1 MPKEGE
7 LQRDRI
13 ESTVISPSAPSPVN
27 PAWTLNERY
36 MLESELGRGGMG
48 RVFTGRDIKLH
59 RRVAIKFLARGSH
72 NDDELRR
79 FEQEARAAG
88 SLNHPNVLTVLDI
101 GTHEGN
107 PYIVSELLEGGTLR
121 ERLRET
127 SLAPETASNYL
138 AQLADGLAAA
148 HERGIVHRDLKPE
161 NLFIT
166 RDGRLKIL
174 DFGIAKLLEPQ
185 NESSDGQQPA
195 QTQTGAVVGTMGYM
209 SPEQVRGQPA
219 DRRSDIFSVG
229 AILYEMLSG
238 QRAFKADSLVETAYS
253 IINDE
258 PPELPEQVPAD
269 LQEMV
274 WRCLEKKP
282 EERFQTA
289 RELASALQSETGSR
303 RTAATPPPQQALPWR
318 RRWPLAAAAVLA
330 LVVAA
335 LAALGVQRW
344 RERPSASV
352 RTAREGAGQAAPM
365 KSRRSVAVLGF
376 KNLSGRPED
385 AWLSTALS
393 EMLTTELAAGE
404 RLRTIP
410 EENVA
415 RMKVELAL
423 KEAEALATDS
433 LTRVRNN
440 LGAEFV
446 VVGAYLGLGNDAG
459 GQIRLD
465 VRLQDA
471 AAGETISAVAQTGT
485 QKNLFD
491 LVSRVGAQLR
501 RKLGVEEVSTAQA
514 AVVRASFPA
523 APEAARLYS
532 EGLAKLRAFD
542 ALGARDVLEKAVVE
556 DPNHALAHSAL
567 SSAWSRLGYDAKA
580 QEEAKK
586 AFDLS
591 TTLSREDRLQVEG
604 RYRETNHEW
613 NKAVEIYQTLCDF
626 FPDKVEYGLR
636 LVQAQIGA
644 GKGKAAL
651 ATAERLASLLPPG
664 REDPEV
670 YLAEAQAAQSFS
682 DFKRMQ
688 EAAARAAATAE
699 AREAKLVVATARL
712 AEGIAFRGL
721 GEPKKSRLANEEGQ
735 RIYAEAGDS
744 AGVAR
749 ARNNIGTLLK
759 DQGDLA
765 GAKAAFEESLAYWR
779 KVGNPSAEAQL
790 LNNLANVLADRD
802 DLAGARRMH
811 EQALAIRRELGNKG
825 GMASSL
831 IGIGNA
837 LYGEGDWAGAKR
849 SYQESLAIARELED
863 RSRIS
868 LALNNLA
875 ALLLEQGE
883 LAAARTAYEE
893 LLSVRRAMGDK
904 TGTAYA
910 LNNLGDLFCEQGDL
924 ASARKNFGE
933 ALALRMQLGEKGNV
947 AYTQRLLA
955 GLAIEEG
962 NPAEAEQLA
971 QKAIEEYHSEKAGD
985 SEAGA
990 RTVQARAYLAL
1001 GQPGKAQEVI
1011 GPALELSRKSQN
1023 RAARLAVEVVA
1034 AQVRA
1039 SLGKSAAARESLK
1052 AALTEAQKHGFVRVE
1067 LRARLALGE
1076 IEMKSGQAVA
1086 GRARLEALENDA
1098 TAKGFA
1104 LIAQKAAAAR
1114 THK

>member
-1 MPKEGE
+1 
-7 LQRDRI
+7 
-13 ESTVISPSAPSPVN
+13 
-27 PAWTLNERY
+27 
-36 MLESELGRGGMG
+36 
-48 RVFTGRDIKLH
+48 
-59 RRVAIKFLARGSH
+59 
-72 NDDELRR
+72 
-79 FEQEARAAG
+79 
-88 SLNHPNVLTVLDI
+88 
-101 GTHEGN
+101 
-107 PYIVSELLEGGTLR
+107 
-121 ERLRET
+121 
-127 SLAPETASNYL
+127 
-138 AQLADGLAAA
+138 
-148 HERGIVHRDLKPE
+148 
-161 NLFIT
+161 
-166 RDGRLKIL
+166 
-174 DFGIAKLLEPQ
+174 
-185 NESSDGQQPA
+185 
-195 QTQTGAVVGTMGYM
+195 
-209 SPEQVRGQPA
+209 
-219 DRRSDIFSVG
+219 
-229 AILYEMLSG
+229 
-238 QRAFKADSLVETAYS
+238 AFV
-253 IINDE
+253 
-258 PPELPEQVPAD
+258 
-269 LQEMV
+269 
-274 WRCLEKKP
+274 
-282 EERFQTA
+282 
-289 RELASALQSETGSR
+289 
-303 RTAATPPPQQALPWR
+303 
-318 RRWPLAAAAVLA
+318 
-330 LVVAA
+330 
-335 LAALGVQRW
+335 ALGVQRW
-344 RERPSASV
+344 RERPTGV
-352 RTAREGAGQAAPM
+352 QPAPT

-393 EMLTTELAAGE
+393 QMLTTELAAGE

-410 EENVA
+410 EETVA

-423 KEAEALATDS
+423 KEAETLAADS
-433 LTRVRNN
+433 LARVRNN

-446 VVGAYLGLGNDAG
+446 VVGAYLGLGNAAG

-471 AAGETISAVAQTGT
+471 VAGETISAVAQTGT
-485 QKNLFD
+485 EKNLFD

-501 RKLGVEEVSTAQA
+501 KKLGVEEVSTAEA
-514 AVVRASFPA
+514 AVVRASLPA

-542 ALGARDVLEKAVVE
+542 ALGAREVLGKAVLE

-567 SSAWSRLGYDAKA
+567 SLAWSMLGYDVKA
-580 QEEAKK
+580 QDEAKR

-591 TTLSREDRLQVEG
+591 ANLSREDRLKVEG
-604 RYRETNHEW
+604 RYRETSREW

-636 LVQAQIGA
+636 LVQAQIAA

-651 ATAERLASLLPPG
+651 ATAERLSSLLPPG

-682 DFKRMQ
+682 DFKRQ
-688 EAAARAAATAE
+688 QAAAARAAATAE
-699 AREAKLVVATARL
+699 AREAKLVVAAARL
-712 AEGIAFRGL
+712 AEGIALRGL
-721 GEPKKSRLANEEGQ
+721 GEPQKARLAHEEGQ
-735 RIYAEAGDS
+735 RIYAAAGDS

-765 GAKAAFEESLAYWR
+765 GAKAAFEESLAFWR

-790 LNNLANVLADRD
+790 LNNLANVFADQG
-802 DLAGARRMH
+802 DLGGARRMH

-883 LAAARTAYEE
+883 LLAGRSAYEE
-893 LLSVRRAMGDK
+893 LVTVRRAMGDK
-904 TGTAYA
+904 SGLAFA
-910 LNNLGDLFCEQGDL
+910 LNNLGDLLREQGDL
-924 ASARKNFGE
+924 AGARKNGEE

-947 AYTQRLLA
+947 AYTRQLLA
-955 GLAIEEG
+955 ALAIEEG
-962 NPAEAEQLA
+962 NPSEAEQLA
-971 QKAIEEYHSEKAGD
+971 QKAIEEYHAEHAGD

-990 RTVQARAYLAL
+990 RTVQARAFLAQ

-1011 GPALELSRKSQN
+1011 GPALDLSRKSQN
-1023 RAARLAVEVVA
+1023 RASRLGVEIVA

-1039 SLGKSAAARESLK
+1039 SLGKSAAATESLK
-1052 AALTEAQKHGFVRVE
+1052 AALTEAQKHGFVRAQ

-1076 IEMKSGQAVA
+1076 IEMKSGQAAA
-1086 GRARLEALENDA
+1086 GRARLEALEKDA
-1098 TAKGFA
+1098 AARGFG
-1104 LIAQKAAAAR
+1104 LIVRKAAAAKR
-1114 THK
+1114 

>member
-1 MPKEGE
+1 
-7 LQRDRI
+7 
-13 ESTVISPSAPSPVN
+13 
-27 PAWTLNERY
+27 
-36 MLESELGRGGMG
+36 MG
-48 RVFTGRDIKLH
+48 RIFTGRDIKLG
-59 RRVAIKFLARGSH
+59 RRVAIKFLAKGSH
-72 NDDELRR
+72 SDDELRR

-121 ERLRET
+121 EHLRET
-127 SLAPETASNYL
+127 PLAPETASNYL

-166 RDGRLKIL
+166 HDGRLKIL

-185 NESSDGQQPA
+185 DESSDGQPPA
-195 QTQTGAVVGTMGYM
+195 QTQTGAVLGTMGYM

-238 QRAFKADSLVETAYS
+238 QRAFKAGSLVETAYS
-253 IINDE
+253 ILNDD

-269 LQEMV
+269 LQELM
-274 WRCLEKKP
+274 WRCLEKEP
-282 EERFQTA
+282 EERFQSA

-303 RTAATPPPQQALPWR
+303 RMTGTPLPPQAGPWR

-330 LVVAA
+330 LAV
-335 LAALGVQRW
+335 AALGVQRW
-344 RERPSASV
+344 RERPSLSV
-352 RTAREGAGQAAPM
+352 RTAKERAGQPGLM

-433 LTRVRNN
+433 LARVRNN

-501 RKLGVEEVSTAQA
+501 KKLGVEEVSTAEA

-542 ALGARDVLEKAVVE
+542 ALGAREVLEKAVRE
-556 DPNHALAHSAL
+556 DPNHALAHSEL
-567 SSAWSRLGYDAKA
+567 SLAWSRLGYDAKA
-580 QEEAKK
+580 QEESKK

-591 TTLSREDRLQVEG
+591 ATLSREDRLQVEG

-636 LVQAQIGA
+636 LVQAQISA

-651 ATAERLASLLPPG
+651 ATAQRLSSLLPPG

-682 DFKRMQ
+682 DFKRQ
-688 EAAARAAATAE
+688 QAAAARAAATAE
-699 AREAKLVVATARL
+699 AREAKLVVAAARL
-712 AEGIAFRGL
+712 AEGIALRGL
-721 GEPKKSRLANEEGQ
+721 GEPQKARLAHEEGQ
-735 RIYAEAGDS
+735 RIYAAAGDS

-765 GAKAAFEESLAYWR
+765 GAKAAFEESLAFWR

-790 LNNLANVLADRD
+790 FNNLANVFADQG
-802 DLAGARRMH
+802 DLGGARRMH

-883 LAAARTAYEE
+883 LAAGRTAYEE
-893 LLSVRRAMGDK
+893 LVSVRRAMSDK
-904 TGTAYA
+904 SGLAFA
-910 LNNLGDLFCEQGDL
+910 LNNLGDLLCEQGDL

-933 ALALRMQLGEKGNV
+933 ALALRMQLGEKGYV

-962 NPAEAEQLA
+962 NPSEAEQLA
-971 QKAIEEYHSEKAGD
+971 QKAIDEYHAEKAGD
-985 SEAGA
+985 SEAAA
-990 RTVQARAYLAL
+990 RTVQARAYLAQ
-1001 GQPGKAQEVI
+1001 GHPGKAEEVI

-1023 RAARLAVEVVA
+1023 RASRIGVKIVA

-1039 SLGKSAAARESLK
+1039 SLGQSAAARESLK
-1052 AALTEAQKHGFVRVE
+1052 AALTEAQKHGFVRLE

-1086 GRARLEALENDA
+1086 GRARLEALEKDA
-1098 TAKGFA
+1098 AAKGFG
-1104 LIAQKAAAAR
+1104 LIARKAAAAKR
-1114 THK
+1114 